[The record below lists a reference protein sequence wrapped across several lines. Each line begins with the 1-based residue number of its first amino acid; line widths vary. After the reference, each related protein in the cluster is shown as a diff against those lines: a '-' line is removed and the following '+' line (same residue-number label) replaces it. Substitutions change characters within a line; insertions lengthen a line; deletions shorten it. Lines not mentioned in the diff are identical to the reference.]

1 MQGVSMKHGLLRM
14 LVHIV
19 NSDVEKFKDGADG
32 ITLSVNGILISGA
45 VIPRDIYYAQHQ
57 NETLKYFI
65 DLAKAVETEEGIE
78 KEKEE
83 KLEDINYLYLKDAI
97 YLSGH
102 AQVPTGGGTTICVLI
117 DSVDAFNMGET
128 RVNRS

>member
-19 NSDVEKFKDGADG
+19 NSDVEKFKNGADG
-32 ITLSVNGILISGA
+32 ITLSVNGILISGK
-45 VIPRDIYYAQHQ
+45 VIPREVYYSQPQ
-57 NETLKYFI
+57 NETFKSFI
-65 DLAKAVETEEGIE
+65 DVAKSVEAEQGIE
-78 KEKEE
+78 EEEE

-117 DSVDAFNMGET
+117 DSVDAFNLGDVSLT
-128 RVNRS
+128 RS